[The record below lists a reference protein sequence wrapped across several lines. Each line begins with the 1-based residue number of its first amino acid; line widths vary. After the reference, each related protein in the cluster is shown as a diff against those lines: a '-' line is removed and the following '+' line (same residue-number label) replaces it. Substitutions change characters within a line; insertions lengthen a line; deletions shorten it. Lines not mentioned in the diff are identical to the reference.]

1 MKSIGARLGHDVHI
15 SARVPAVR
23 RVILTR
29 LDFKLLNRVWIG
41 HRNAPANAPFAN
53 EIVHFG
59 SVHLEVIVVSGVA
72 ASRVAASRR
81 GLTRISPPEARA
93 VVHLARHARGKA

>member
-15 SARVPAVR
+15 RARVPAVR
-23 RVILTR
+23 RVILPR
-29 LDFKLLNRVWIG
+29 LDFELLNRVGIG
-41 HRNAPANAPFAN
+41 HRNAAANVPFAN

-72 ASRVAASRR
+72 ASRVAASTR
-81 GLTRISPPEARA
+81 GLTRVSPSDARA
-93 VVHLARHARGKA
+93 VVHLARHAR